1 MPNLPIAISTKT
13 GRQHAWRVWGRGR
26 VDFVGE
32 VEMANFFIGTVVALP
47 FGFTL
52 GFLTFAI
59 LQMGQS

>member
-1 MPNLPIAISTKT
+1 M
-13 GRQHAWRVWGRGR
+13 QRVWGRGC

-32 VEMANFFIGTVVALP
+32 VEMANYFIGAVVALP

-59 LQMGQS
+59 LQMGKS